1 LDSIARRLPFAAVEA
16 PLYRRLLP
24 EGAEIDA
31 RAYTRSLELERGQND
46 RPYVLANFV
55 ASADGRAT
63 VDQQSRKLSGSGDR
77 EMFYALRER
86 VDAVLVGPTTLKAEH
101 YKRMLPAQERRE
113 RRLAA
118 GRPAEPLAV
127 TVSRSGNV
135 PRDIPLFAD
144 APDRVLVF
152 EGPDT
157 ELSHM
162 LHTLRSDHNVRTLL
176 CEGGP
181 TLFGALLAEELVDE
195 LFLTL
200 APALVGGASGP
211 AVVSGPPPEGK
222 PSLELAGVLEH
233 DGTLFLRYKLEA

>member
-1 LDSIARRLPFAAVEA
+1 VEA

-24 EGAEIDA
+24 EGTAIDA
-31 RAYTRSLELERGQND
+31 RGYVQSLELHPGAND

-55 ASADGRAT
+55 ASADGHAT

-77 EMFYALRER
+77 ELFYALRER
-86 VDAVLVGPTTLKAEH
+86 VDAVLIGPNTLRAEH
-101 YKRMLPAQERRE
+101 YKRMLPAPERRE

-127 TVSRSGNV
+127 TISRSGNV

-144 APDRVLVF
+144 TPENILTF
-152 EGPDT
+152 EGTDDT
-157 ELSHM
+157 ELSHV
-162 LHTLRSDHNVRTLL
+162 LYLLRARHNIQTLL

-181 TLFGALLAEELVDE
+181 TLFGALLAAGLVDE

-211 AVVSGPPPEGK
+211 AVVSGPPPEEK
-222 PSLELAGVLEH
+222 ASLELAGVLECES
-233 DGTLFLRYKLEA
+233 TLFLRYKLKP

>member
-24 EGAEIDA
+24 AGAEIDA
-31 RAYTRSLELERGQND
+31 LGYVHALELRREQED

-55 ASADGRAT
+55 ASVDGHAT

-77 EMFYALRER
+77 EIFYALRER
-86 VDAVLVGPTTLKAEH
+86 VDAVLIGPNTLRAEH
-101 YKRMLPAQERRE
+101 YKRMLPAAERRE

-118 GRPAEPLAV
+118 NRPAEPLAV
-127 TVSRSGNV
+127 TVTRSGNV

-144 APDRVLVF
+144 SPDRILVF
-152 EGPDT
+152 EGRDT

-162 LHTLRSDHNVRTLL
+162 LHTLRSTHDVRTLL

-181 TLFGALLAEELVDE
+181 TLFGALLNAGLVDE

-200 APALVGGASGP
+200 APTLTGGASDP
-211 AVVSGPPPEGK
+211 SVVSGPPMEGIA
-222 PSLELAGVLEH
+222 SLALAGVLER
-233 DGTLFLRYKLEA
+233 DGALFLRYKL

>member
-16 PLYRRLLP
+16 PLYRRVLP
-24 EGAEIDA
+24 AGAEIDA
-31 RAYTRSLELERGQND
+31 GSYVQSLELHPRQND

-55 ASADGRAT
+55 ASADGHAT
-63 VDQQSRKLSGSGDR
+63 IDQQSRKLSGSGDR
-77 EMFYALRER
+77 EIFYALRER
-86 VDAVLVGPTTLKAEH
+86 ADAVLVGPNTLAAEH
-101 YKRMLPAQERRE
+101 YKRMLPAAERRE

-118 GRPAEPLAV
+118 GRAAEPLAV
-127 TVSRSGNV
+127 TVTRSGWV

-144 APDRVLVF
+144 APDRILVF

-162 LHTLRSDHNVRTLL
+162 LHTLRSHHNVRTLL

-200 APALVGGASGP
+200 APTLVGGASGP

-222 PSLELAGVLEH
+222 ASLELAGVLER
-233 DGTLFLRYKLEA
+233 DGTLFLRYRVN

>member
-1 LDSIARRLPFAAVEA
+1 MEA

-24 EGAEIDA
+24 EGAEIAALD
-31 RAYTRSLELERGQND
+31 YTRSLELERPQND

-77 EMFYALRER
+77 ELFYALRER
-86 VDAVLVGPTTLKAEH
+86 VDAVLIGPNTLKAEH

-127 TVSRSGNV
+127 TVSRGGQI
-135 PRDIPLFAD
+135 PRHIPLFAD
-144 APDRVLVF
+144 APDRILVF
-152 EGPDT
+152 EGPDA
-157 ELSHM
+157 ELSDM
-162 LHTLRSDHNVRTLL
+162 LHTLRSHHDVRTLL

-181 TLFGALLAEELVDE
+181 TLFGALLAAGLVDE

-211 AVVSGPPPEGK
+211 AVVSGPPPEGRA
-222 PSLELAGVLEH
+222 SLELAGVLER